1 MSTPSMD
8 RAAEALL
15 NPGVML
21 PNDSTLRREI
31 LARAAVSAALH
42 GPDDDVIARALA
54 RRWWDRNADDTDL
67 WDDLTEAEQANVIAN
82 MNAADLADAVRA
94 AILGEAS

>member
-1 MSTPSMD
+1 MTTTPSLD
-8 RAAEALL
+8 RATKEVAGLWL
-15 NPGVML
+15 NEEV
-21 PNDSTLRREI
+21 DFEKVAHT
-31 LARAAVSAALH
+31 AVSAALRD
-42 GPDDDVIARALA
+42 PDDDVIARALA